1 MNPTGTNEKNGAFG
15 MSIDPEHLDG
25 QQYDVLSPAHI
36 QDPFPLY
43 AQLREEHPIYWD
55 RKYSFWLLTRYAD
68 VKTALQ
74 APTRFSSATGTELE
88 RRADKFPARTRKN
101 FDIAYRIL
109 FKSLVASDAPRHTR
123 DRQAVMKAF
132 TPRVITEMR
141 EAISQRVERLLDLA
155 EQSGTFDFVKQF
167 AYPLPSLVIF
177 DLLGVPQEF
186 HHIFRD
192 ASSAVL
198 KFSPTVFRNDLA
210 KLEQIAESISRA
222 DSVMASLIF
231 QRRTAPQRDLISLL
245 VHELDGALS
254 DEEIGVLC
262 NLLVVAGHETTAN
275 LLGGSLRFLLQ
286 KRELWEQL
294 REQPELIGNAVEELV
309 RFVSPVLWISRI
321 PSEDIELQGHVLQK
335 GSRVLLGIGSANHDP
350 LEFSDPETLDVGRSK
365 AHSLAFGHGPHYC
378 IGAALAKMEAEIAL
392 SALLRR
398 MPHIQLATETFE
410 YEPTYA
416 VRSLKALPVSI

>member
-1 MNPTGTNEKNGAFG
+1 MSLTRINEKNDAFSLSTG
-15 MSIDPEHLDG
+15 PDRLDG

-43 AQLREEHPIYWD
+43 ARLREERPVYWD
-55 RKYSFWLLTRYAD
+55 RKYSFWLLARHAD
-68 VKTALQ
+68 VKAVLQ
-74 APTRFSSATGTELE
+74 APTKFSSATGTELE
-88 RRADKFPARTRKN
+88 GRADKFPPTTRKH

-109 FKSLVASDAPRHTR
+109 FKSLVASDAPKHTR

-132 TPRVITEMR
+132 TPRVIEEMR
-141 EAISQRVERLLDLA
+141 EAISQRVERLLDQT
-155 EQSGTFDFVKQF
+155 EQSRAFDFVKQF

-177 DLLGVPQEF
+177 DLLGVPPEF
-186 HHIFRD
+186 HQTFRD

-198 KFSPTVFRNDLA
+198 RFSPTIFRNDLA

-245 VHELDGALS
+245 LHELDGALS
-254 DEEIGVLC
+254 DEEIAVLC

-275 LLGGSLRFLLQ
+275 LLGGSVRFLLQ

-294 REQPELIGNAVEELV
+294 RSDPGIIGNAVEELL

-321 PSEDIELQGHVLQK
+321 PLEDIEFQGHVLRK
-335 GSRVLLGIGSANHDP
+335 GTRVLLGIGSGNHDP

-365 AHSLAFGHGPHYC
+365 PHSLAFGHGPHYC
-378 IGAALAKMEAEIAL
+378 IGAALAKMEAEIAF

-398 MPHIQLATETFE
+398 VPQMQLATERFE

-416 VRSLKALPVSI
+416 VRSLKTLPVTI